1 METVFLKAST
11 AAVATAAQT
20 LQAGELVAFP
30 TETVYGLG
38 GDATQSRSVKKIY
51 KAKGRPSD
59 NPLIVHIAERHQLDA
74 FVTTV
79 SDQVEQL
86 MESFWPG
93 PLTLLMPVKD
103 GALAPEV
110 TAGLATV
117 AVRMPSHPL
126 ALALLKET
134 GLPIAAPSAN
144 TSGKP
149 SPTKAR
155 HVQEDLNGRIAC
167 ILDGGST
174 GVGVESTVVDCTG
187 EKPVIL
193 RPGGVTKE
201 ALEAVI
207 GPVLTDAG
215 LKNATEKPKA
225 PGMKYTHYAP
235 QAPVYL
241 VDGTSAYFQA
251 CIDLFRL
258 EGEVV
263 GVLATDET
271 LAELKGDVHISTGQ
285 ATDLESV
292 AAHLYDGLRAFNH
305 HEEVTV
311 ILAEVYDEAGIGQAV
326 MNRLEKA
333 AGHRY
338 LRASAR

>member
-11 AAVATAAQT
+11 AAIETAAQM

-51 KAKGRPSD
+51 EAKGRPSD
-59 NPLIVHIAERHQLDA
+59 NPLIVHIAERYQLDA

-86 MESFWPG
+86 IASFWPG
-93 PLTLLMPVKD
+93 PLTLLMPVKE

-126 ALALLKET
+126 ALSLLKAT

-149 SPTKAR
+149 SPTKAS
-155 HVQEDLNGRIAC
+155 HVNEDLKGRIAC

-174 GVGVESTVVDCTG
+174 GVGVESTVLDCTG
-187 EKPVIL
+187 EQPVIL

-201 ALEAVI
+201 ALAAVI

-215 LKNATEKPKA
+215 LKNAAEKPKA

-241 VDGTSAYFQA
+241 VDGTRAYFQA

-271 LAELKGDVHISTGQ
+271 LATLKGDVHVSTGQ
-285 ATDLESV
+285 ATDLASV
-292 AAHLYDGLRAFNH
+292 AARLYDGLRAFNH